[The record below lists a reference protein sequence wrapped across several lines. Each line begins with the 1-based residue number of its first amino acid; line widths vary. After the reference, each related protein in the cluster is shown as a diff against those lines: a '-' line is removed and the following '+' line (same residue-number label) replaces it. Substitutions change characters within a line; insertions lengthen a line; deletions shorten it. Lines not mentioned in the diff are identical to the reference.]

1 MKQYI
6 KPESTEIALTTE
18 GSLLLPSGAT
28 NHQWKSDGT
37 QDQDYGAQY
46 SNKKGWD
53 SSLWSD
59 NEE

>member
-6 KPESTEIALTTE
+6 KPESTEITLMTE
-18 GSLLLPSGAT
+18 GNLLLPSGAK
-28 NHQWKSDGT
+28 NHKWQSDET
-37 QDQDYGAQY
+37 QDSDYGQQF
-46 SNKKGWD
+46 SKKKGWD